1 MNTSDTQKTL
11 PEILE
16 TLGVTV
22 ESTYQGVQR
31 EPADKKT
38 GEPGWLHFAFAVTV
52 KRASRLHGIKTPY
65 KLGVGH
71 VKLPPVPSFEMVD
84 AVGDRPAAEKVLAVL
99 HRGKRIR
106 PLYEREERAI
116 YDAAAR
122 KQGLAPKPADVLHSL
137 LMDGDAFFDGM
148 TFEDWCGNLGY
159 DTDSRKA
166 EATYRACDEI
176 GRRLTWMF
184 SEDELAQLREAA
196 SEY

>member
-1 MNTSDTQKTL
+1 MKTDTQKTL

-22 ESTYQGVQR
+22 ESRYLGVQR

-52 KRASRLHGIKTPY
+52 ERAGRADIETPY

-71 VKLPPVPSFEMVD
+71 VKLPAAPSSEMVH
-84 AVGDRPAAEKVLAVL
+84 AVGDRFKAENILDAL
-99 HRGKRIR
+99 RRGKRIK
-106 PLYEREERAI
+106 PEYDKYERAV

-137 LMDGDAFFDGM
+137 LLDGEAFFDGL
-148 TFEDWCGNLGY
+148 TFEDWADNFGY

-166 EATYRACDEI
+166 EAMYRACDEI
-176 GRRLTWMF
+176 GRKLARMF
-184 SEDELAQLREAA
+184 SADELAQLREAA